1 MTADAPTPVPPDADP
16 PVKIDTTVAHQA
28 RIYNYLL
35 GGKDNFEVDREAA
48 DRAIEA
54 FPGLAVWARNNRA
67 FLGRAVRYLVAES
80 GIQQFLD
87 IGTGLPTANNTH
99 EVAQRIDPTARV
111 CYVDNDPIV
120 LTHARALLTSHPA
133 GVTDYVHANFQN
145 PDRIL
150 GEAARTLDF
159 SQPIAV
165 MLLAILHVIPGS
177 DNPAQD
183 PHQIVSRIMDAMPP
197 GSFLVISH
205 PASDINPEQAAE
217 LAKRFNQRLG
227 SVQSAGRPREE
238 VARFFTG
245 LDLVPPGVV
254 PTPQWRPDPNAC
266 PPDPEPAYAAVGRKP

>member
-1 MTADAPTPVPPDADP
+1 MTEEPITALPDDDL

-35 GGKDNFEVDREAA
+35 GGKDNFAVDREAA

-67 FLGRAVRYLVAES
+67 FLGRAVRYLVAEA
-80 GIQQFLD
+80 GVHQFLD

-99 EVAQRIDPTARV
+99 EVAQRIAPTARV

-150 GEAARTLDF
+150 SEAARTLDF

-165 MLLAILHVIPGS
+165 MLLAILHVIPES
-177 DNPAQD
+177 EDPSQD
-183 PHQIVSRIMDAMPP
+183 PYHVVRRIMDAVPS
-197 GSFLVISH
+197 GSYLVISH
-205 PASDINPEQAAE
+205 PASDVNPEQAAE
-217 LAKRFNQRLG
+217 IARRFNQRMG
-227 SVQSAGRPREE
+227 VVRSSGRSRDE
-238 VARFFTG
+238 VTRFLTG

-254 PTPQWRPDPNAC
+254 ITPEWRPDPAAR
-266 PPDPEPAYAAVGRKP
+266 PPDREPAYAAVARKP

>member
-1 MTADAPTPVPPDADP
+1 MTADEPTTVSPDGDP

-35 GGKDNFEVDREAA
+35 GGKDNFTVDREAA

-67 FLGRAVRYLVAES
+67 FLGRAVRYLMAEA
-80 GIQQFLD
+80 GVQQFLD

-99 EVAQRIDPTARV
+99 EVAQRIEPTARV

-150 GEAARTLDF
+150 GEAACMLDF

-165 MLLAILHVIPGS
+165 MLLAILHVIQAS
-177 DNPAQD
+177 ED
-183 PHQIVSRIMDAMPP
+183 PSKDPYQIVSRIMDAMPA

-217 LAKRFNQRLG
+217 IARRFNQRLG
-227 SVQSAGRPREE
+227 SVQSAGRSQEQ

-245 LDLVPPGVV
+245 LDLVPPGIVT
-254 PTPQWRPDPNAC
+254 TPQWRPEPGSL
-266 PPDPEPAYAAVGRKP
+266 PPDPDPAYAGVARKP

>member
-67 FLGRAVRYLVAES
+67 FLGRAVRYLVAEA

-99 EVAQRIDPTARV
+99 EVAQRIDPTVRV

-165 MLLAILHVIPGS
+165 MLLAILHVIPDSG
-177 DNPAQD
+177 NPAQD

-217 LAKRFNQRLG
+217 IAKRFNQRLG

-254 PTPQWRPDPNAC
+254 PTPQWRPDPNAR

>member
-1 MTADAPTPVPPDADP
+1 MTADEPTTVSPDGDP

-35 GGKDNFEVDREAA
+35 GGKDNFAVDREAA

-67 FLGRAVRYLVAES
+67 FLGRAVRYLVAEA
-80 GIQQFLD
+80 GVHQFLD

-99 EVAQRIDPTARV
+99 EVAQRIEPTARV

-133 GVTDYVHANFQN
+133 GVTDYVHASFQN

-150 GEAARTLDF
+150 GEAARMLDF

-165 MLLAILHVIPGS
+165 MLLAILHVIAAS
-177 DNPAQD
+177 DD
-183 PHQIVSRIMDAMPP
+183 PSKDPYQIVSRVMDAMPA

-205 PASDINPEQAAE
+205 PASDIYPEQAAE
-217 LAKRFNQRLG
+217 IARRFNQRLG
-227 SVQSAGRPREE
+227 SVQSAGRSQEE

-245 LDLVPPGVV
+245 LDLVPPGLVT
-254 PTPQWRPDPNAC
+254 TPQWRPEPGSLPADP
-266 PPDPEPAYAAVGRKP
+266 DPAYAGVARKP

>member
-1 MTADAPTPVPPDADP
+1 MTADEPMTASPHDEP

-35 GGKDNFEVDREAA
+35 GGKDNFAVDREAA

-67 FLGRAVRYLVAES
+67 FLGRAVRYLVAEA
-80 GIQQFLD
+80 GVHQFLD

-99 EVAQRIDPTARV
+99 EVAQRIDPAARV

-133 GVTDYVHANFQN
+133 GVTDYVHANFHN

-150 GEAARTLDF
+150 GEARRTLDF

-165 MLLAILHVIPGS
+165 MLLAILHVIPDSG
-177 DNPAQD
+177 DPAQD
-183 PHQIVSRIMDAMPP
+183 PYQIVGQIMDAVPP

-205 PASDINPEQAAE
+205 PASDIYPEQSAE
-217 LAKRFNQRLG
+217 IARRFNQRLG
-227 SVQSAGRPREE
+227 SVRSAARSREE

-245 LDLVPPGVV
+245 LDLVPPGIVS
-254 PTPQWRPDPNAC
+254 TPRWRPEPSSLPA
-266 PPDPEPAYAAVGRKP
+266 DPEPAYAAVGRKP